1 MSAPVV
7 QSTIKAH
14 IATVRVAAIIATYN
28 RPVVVARLVRS
39 MAREGYIGVICVV
52 DNGSDPA
59 VKKSLE
65 SLDGR
70 IRYIDAGSNR
80 GCGGG
85 LALGFETVLPD
96 KTITHF
102 WILDDDAVL
111 EHGCGTKLITAM
123 EREGADLAVP
133 FIYDARGKI
142 GSFPGPLKGQAW
154 QEIKKPI
161 TPADFVATCGSA
173 PRNIFWATGVCILV
187 SRRAV
192 EQCGLPRT
200 DYWLMGEDIE
210 YTARISARFKAI
222 LVPEARAHH
231 LPPPPKETSVE
242 QARRY
247 AYVKF
252 CAHLTNN
259 TYTSTAL
266 RHGWRVFRHLPGNY
280 LRFFREN
287 GWSPR
292 NLLRAFRCFFWGAI
306 RREPAGSARFQKF
319 RAAMMQIPPA
329 KST

>member
-1 MSAPVV
+1 MSSSISQNCPPSDA
-7 QSTIKAH
+7 A
-14 IATVRVAAIIATYN
+14 VRVAAVIATYN
-28 RPVVVARLVRS
+28 RPAIVTRLIRS
-39 MAREGYIGVICVV
+39 MSRENYFGPICVV

-59 VKKSLE
+59 LKQSLE
-65 SLDGR
+65 SLDSR

-85 LALGFETVLPD
+85 LALGIESILPE
-96 KTITHF
+96 KELTHF

-111 EHGCGTKLITAM
+111 EAGCGIKLVSAM
-123 EREGADLAVP
+123 QRETADLAVP
-133 FIYDARGKI
+133 FIYDADGKI

-154 QEIKKPI
+154 EEIKRPN
-161 TPADFVATCGSA
+161 TPAEFIATCGSA
-173 PRNIFWATGVCILV
+173 PRQIFWAPGVCILV

-231 LPPPPKETSVE
+231 LPPPAKDAAAE

-259 TYTSTAL
+259 TYTAIAL
-266 RHGWRVFRHLPGNY
+266 PHGWRLLRHLPGNY
-280 LRFFREN
+280 LRFLREY

-292 NLLRAFRCFFWGAI
+292 NIAQAFHCFSWGAI

-319 RAAMMQIPPA
+319 RTAMMQLPPA
-329 KST
+329 KPT

>member
-1 MSAPVV
+1 MSVPAA
-7 QSTIKAH
+7 QSSTKSKVA
-14 IATVRVAAIIATYN
+14 AVRVAAIIATYN
-28 RPVVVARLVRS
+28 RPAIVARLVRS
-39 MAREGYIGVICVV
+39 MAREDSISVICVV
-52 DNGSDPA
+52 DNGSDPT

-65 SLDGR
+65 SLDR
-70 IRYIDAGSNR
+70 RVRYIDAGSNR

-85 LALGFETVLPD
+85 LVLGLESVLAD
-96 KTITHF
+96 KSISHF
-102 WILDDDAVL
+102 WILDDDAVI
-111 EHGCGTKLITAM
+111 EPGCGTKLITAM
-123 EREGADLAVP
+123 QQENADLAVP
-133 FIYDARGKI
+133 FIYDADGKI
-142 GSFPGPLKGQAW
+142 GSYPGPLKGQAW
-154 QEIKKPI
+154 KEIRRPN
-161 TPADFVATCGSA
+161 TPADFIATCGSA
-173 PRNIFWATGVCILV
+173 PREIFWSPGVCVLV

-210 YTARISARFKAI
+210 YTARISARFKAT

-231 LPPPPKETSVE
+231 LPPPAKDAAAE

-259 TYTSTAL
+259 TYTAIAL
-266 RHGWRVFRHLPGNY
+266 PHGWRLFRHLPGNY

-287 GWSPR
+287 GWAPR
-292 NLLRAFRCFFWGAI
+292 SVAQAFRCFFWGAI

-319 RAAMMQIPPA
+319 RTAMMQSPPA